1 MIDWI
6 DGEAMAKATRN
17 MRGWSSRAIDRK
29 AKHGQIVW
37 RPSRQCG
44 QGGRPPREY
53 FVPSLPDKV
62 QQLIRDVQPAVEAAL
77 ACRPSEPSSLEPA
90 SQQVR
95 LPVDSAARTQGEERY
110 GIIRS
115 FLDFCQHPQNQK
127 PQPIEVDGRMI
138 RTHDDMA
145 IAVAKRW
152 NVSPKTVWRW
162 ARLYKKQGLPG
173 LLDKAC
179 RSDRGKSR
187 FFNKYPKAAAVAA
200 TLYLDQRRL
209 GVRSIHRILLE
220 NRTALGIPVEELPS
234 YETARAWLNDK
245 DREMRIG
252 EFVVTPAMRIMAREG
267 LRQYENR
274 VAPFVKRA
282 YVDVAANQ
290 VWCSDG
296 KICDVE
302 VWNDCFPEVQ
312 FGAPLRLRFT
322 GIECFRSRKLVGW
335 SFSPVESSVSI
346 ATAMRGPLLQFGPC
360 EIFYVDNGKAY
371 RKIGAGA
378 EPANPREEQE
388 GELPTFSEAELGL
401 LARLGIRVQ
410 YCQPYHGQSKPI
422 ERLWK
427 TMKEQ
432 FEIHFPTYTGGKPEL
447 RPDETSVEMARHR
460 KLLRMGQAYLR
471 HSNHPPATAFIA
483 MCAAWIEQYNNTT
496 HAGEGMNGRTPNE
509 VFAAEMNPAQ
519 RLPLTLPEIALSLA
533 ERKPRKVHE
542 CAIDLGRRRYIGVDD
557 TAAIVLHDLAEQDV
571 VIAYDPNDPSGI
583 AVLDLYGKLL
593 CWAKPE
599 EKLPQSPAA
608 AKAVAASVSQRKR
621 LKKNTL
627 DQIATMKR
635 LAAQTGVQSPLEALA
650 EKARVRPIAVGEFMT
665 HRAPRM
671 RPDNTAVAPPSP
683 AESARILAAMEEEES
698 LGVLKLGASI

>member
-1 MIDWI
+1 MNDWI
-6 DGEAMAKATRN
+6 DGEALVKAARN
-17 MRGWSSRAIDRK
+17 MRGWSLRAIDRK
-29 AKHGQIVW
+29 AKHAQIVW

-44 QGGRPPREY
+44 QPGRPPREY

-62 QQLIRDVQPAVEAAL
+62 QQLIRDAQPAAAEVAL
-77 ACRPSEPSSLEPA
+77 ACSPSEPSSIEPA
-90 SQQVR
+90 PKPVR
-95 LPVDSAARTQGEERY
+95 LPVDSEDRAQGEERY
-110 GIIRS
+110 RIIKP
-115 FLDFCQHPQNQK
+115 FIDFCQHPNGTK
-127 PQPIEVDGRMI
+127 PQPVEVDGRMI
-138 RTHDDMA
+138 HTHVAMA

-152 NVSPKTVWRW
+152 NLSPASIWRW
-162 ARLYKKQGLPG
+162 AAAYTKHGVPG
-173 LLDKAC
+173 LLDRTC

-187 FFNKYPKAAAVAA
+187 FFTKYPKAAAVAA
-200 TLYLDQRRL
+200 DLYLHQRRL
-209 GVRSIHRILLE
+209 GVRSIHRLLSE
-220 NRTALGIPVEELPS
+220 NRSALDIPAEELPS
-234 YETARAWLNDK
+234 YETVRSWLNDK

-274 VAPFVKRA
+274 VSPFVKRA

-290 VWCSDG
+290 IWCSDG

-378 EPANPREEQE
+378 EPANPREEEE
-388 GELPTFSEAELGL
+388 GKLPAFSEAELGL

-460 KLLRMGQAYLR
+460 KLLRMGPAYLR

-483 MCAAWIEQYNNTT
+483 MCAAWIEQYNNTP
-496 HAGEGMNGRTPNE
+496 HSGEGMNGSTPNE
-509 VFAAEMNPAQ
+509 VFASEMNPEQ
-519 RLPLTLPEIALSLA
+519 RPQLALAELAMSLA
-533 ERKPRKVHE
+533 ERAVRKVHE
-542 CAIDLGRRRYIGVDD
+542 CAIDLGRRRYIGADNHD
-557 TAAIVLHDLAEQDV
+557 SAVLHDLAEQQV
-571 VIAYDPNDPSGI
+571 LIAYDPNDPSGL
-583 AVLDLYGKLL
+583 AVLNLRGELL

-650 EKARVRPIAVGEFMT
+650 ERARVRPIAVGEFMT

-671 RPDNTAVAPPSP
+671 RPDDTAVAPPSP
-683 AESARILAAMEEEES
+683 GELARMLIALEEEERS
-698 LGVLKLGASI
+698 K